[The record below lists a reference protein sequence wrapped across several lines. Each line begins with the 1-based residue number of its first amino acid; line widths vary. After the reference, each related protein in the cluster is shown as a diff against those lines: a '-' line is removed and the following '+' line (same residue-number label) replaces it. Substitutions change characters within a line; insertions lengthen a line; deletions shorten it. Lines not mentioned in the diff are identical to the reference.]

1 VVVCLRN
8 HTDAGASLPTY
19 NFRVINYSSNEVP
32 PMCSGLVRIHVF
44 GIDLRVGVLV
54 TASFQHS
61 HAIITENLTHIFY
74 LEMSK

>member
-1 VVVCLRN
+1 
-8 HTDAGASLPTY
+8 
-19 NFRVINYSSNEVP
+19 
-32 PMCSGLVRIHVF
+32 MCSGLVRIHVF